1 MSKSRPIGRLCNLVD
16 TVSNAILSLRVFRVM
31 EELRYDNFLII
42 TVIFILAKI
51 AKSNYY
57 IIKINF

>member
-1 MSKSRPIGRLCNLVD
+1 MSKSRPVGRLFNLVD
-16 TVSNAILSLRVFRVM
+16 AVSKAILSLIAFRVM
-31 EELRYDNFLII
+31 EELRYDNFLVI

>member
-1 MSKSRPIGRLCNLVD
+1 MSKSRPVGRLFNLVD
-16 TVSNAILSLRVFRVM
+16 AVSKAILSLIAFRIM
-31 EELRYDNFLII
+31 EELSFDNFLVI

-57 IIKINF
+57 IIKISF